1 MKTKIQT
8 KIKSNKLTMK
18 LVKQT
23 LLTGAL
29 MIGALA
35 LMSNMPSVYAVSPLL
50 TPADNPL
57 GTEGDLRTLIQTV
70 LNYFLGFLG
79 LLTVIFIIYAGILY
93 VTAGGNDENTTKAKG
108 IIKNAAIGLI
118 IILLSF
124 ALVNFVLGAF
134 TAQ

>member
-1 MKTKIQT
+1 MKSK
-8 KIKSNKLTMK
+8 NKNKNITNLTMK
-18 LVKQT
+18 LAKQT
-23 LLTGAL
+23 LIVSALMVGAL
-29 MIGALA
+29 VLF
-35 LMSNMPSVYAVSPLL
+35 SNMPIASAALLSPE
-50 TPADNPL
+50 DNL
-57 GTEGDLRTLIQTV
+57 IGTEGDLRTLIRTV

-79 LLTVIFIIYAGILY
+79 LLTVVFIIYAGILY

-134 TAQ
+134 TA

>member
-23 LLTGAL
+23 LIVAAL
-29 MIGALA
+29 MMGALA
-35 LMSNMPSVYAVSPLL
+35 LVSHMPSVYAVGFL
-50 TPADNPL
+50 TPEDNLL
-57 GTEGDLRTLIQTV
+57 GTEGDLRSLIRTV

-93 VTAGGNDENTTKAKG
+93 VTAAGNDENTTKAKG

>member
-1 MKTKIQT
+1 
-8 KIKSNKLTMK
+8 MK
-18 LVKQT
+18 LAKQT
-23 LLTGAL
+23 LIVSALMVGAL
-29 MIGALA
+29 VLF
-35 LMSNMPSVYAVSPLL
+35 SNMPIASAALLSPE
-50 TPADNPL
+50 DNL
-57 GTEGDLRTLIQTV
+57 IGTEGDLRTLIRTV

-79 LLTVIFIIYAGILY
+79 LLTVVFIIYAGILY

-134 TAQ
+134 TA

>member
-23 LLTGAL
+23 LIVTAL
-29 MIGALA
+29 MVGAVTLV
-35 LMSNMPSVYAVSPLL
+35 SSMPSAYAVTLL
-50 TPADNPL
+50 TAADNPI
-57 GTEGDLRTLIQTV
+57 GTEGDLRTIILTI

-93 VTAGGNDENTTKAKG
+93 VTAGGNDENVNKAKG